1 MIVYLPLV
9 LTGIGLIVAI
19 IYYTLTLRNS
29 NKTQQLQLETRQAQ
43 LFMQIY
49 NNWYSLEL
57 SRQYEKVM
65 NWEWIDYEDFGKNL
79 GSDIENVIALRM
91 VGRFFEGIGLYVKR
105 GLIDVSLVD
114 DLMSGAYVRFWLKF
128 QPIFVEMR
136 IRQNFPQ
143 MLEWIEYLYNE
154 LKPIVE
160 TQHPEQAT

>member
-1 MIVYLPLV
+1 MIDYLPLV

-65 NWEWIDYEDFGKNL
+65 NWEWIDYEDFDKNI

-128 QPIFVEMR
+128 QPIFAELR

-160 TQHPEQAT
+160 TQHPELK